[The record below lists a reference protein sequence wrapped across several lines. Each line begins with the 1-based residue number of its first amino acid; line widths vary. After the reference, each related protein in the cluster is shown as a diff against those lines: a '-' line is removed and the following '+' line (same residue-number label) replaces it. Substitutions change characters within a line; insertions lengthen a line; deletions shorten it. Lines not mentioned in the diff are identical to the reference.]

1 MGLPSYKLDLIEAA
15 CRGIRRDRLV
25 ISTCVALMFDSNEEA
40 LEKVKDAIVASIAA
54 KDDER
59 ITKSKFIKQLHT
71 DSREALEE
79 VRLDLEVLVEREKT
93 NKTDDGKNAAD

>member
-1 MGLPSYKLDLIEAA
+1 
-15 CRGIRRDRLV
+15 
-25 ISTCVALMFDSNEEA
+25 MFDSNEEA